1 MTLAEDP
8 VIREATIDD
17 IDALAELERTSFRGD
32 VLSRRQFRYLLTRGN
47 ALTLVETRRGRLRGY
62 LLLVFRSNSTAA
74 RIYTIAVAAAERRRG
89 VAAAL
94 LAAAEKAGRRRGCDR
109 VRAEVRSD
117 NRASLALFERR
128 GYRHFGGYR
137 GYYADGQDAARV
149 EKRIMARAGRAG
161 KR

>member
-1 MTLAEDP
+1 

-17 IDALAELERTSFRGD
+17 IDALAELERNSFRGD
-32 VLSRRQFRYLLTRGN
+32 LLSRRQFHYLLTRGN
-47 ALTLVETRRGRLRGY
+47 ALTLVETQRGRLRGY
-62 LLLVFRSNSTAA
+62 LLLVFRSNATVA
-74 RIYTIAVAAAERRRG
+74 RIYTIAVAAADRRRG

-94 LAAAEKAGRRRGCDR
+94 LSAAENAARRRGCDR

-128 GYRHFGGYR
+128 GYRRFGSYR

-149 EKRIMARAGRAG
+149 EKRIEARAGRAG